1 MELGWNMV
9 AELLWGVQVLTAT
22 CCVIYMLLVLSQAL
36 PGFRFWYEN
45 RGKNHKISK
54 ETK

>member
-36 PGFRFWYEN
+36 PGFRFWDEN

-54 ETK
+54 ETN

>member
-22 CCVIYMLLVLSQAL
+22 FCGFTRLYLSQ
-36 PGFRFWYEN
+36 
-45 RGKNHKISK
+45 
-54 ETK
+54 